1 MRSFCTDSKE
11 EEIILGWFTYLDSD
25 LLSIDFFFG
34 RHIESN
40 EVKSCICLKIV
51 YGF

>member
-25 LLSIDFFFG
+25 LLSIDFFFLVD
-34 RHIESN
+34 IYN
-40 EVKSCICLKIV
+40 PMKLKVEVAFV
-51 YGF
+51 